1 MLQPSLQRHHR
12 PPVANFHQLK
22 SNQARHRHTVPPG
35 SNPRLLSVASPLHL
49 LRHAILLFK
58 SKLEA
63 YTTRTPLAASFQK
76 FPTRPQPAIISPRSI
91 LFDPQGANLSDAP
104 QPQPGS
110 HLHQPAFRIDT
121 YRVENVA
128 VVECHGKLTFEHA
141 PQLRNEVRN
150 LLSAEK
156 RIIIDMKHV
165 QHMDSSGLGALA
177 TLYVSCRT
185 RGCKLELIN
194 LSQATR
200 SMLSMTNLL
209 SLFEEAGRYGGKLP

>member
-1 MLQPSLQRHHR
+1 LP
-12 PPVANFHQLK
+12 
-22 SNQARHRHTVPPG
+22 
-35 SNPRLLSVASPLHL
+35 
-49 LRHAILLFK
+49 
-58 SKLEA
+58 
-63 YTTRTPLAASFQK
+63 
-76 FPTRPQPAIISPRSI
+76 
-91 LFDPQGANLSDAP
+91 DAP
-104 QPQPGS
+104 QPRPGAHPHQPA
-110 HLHQPAFRIDT
+110 PAFRIDT
-121 YRVENVA
+121 YRVENVPI
-128 VVECHGKLTFEHA
+128 VECHGKLTFEHA

-150 LLSAEK
+150 LLAAEK

-165 QHMDSSGLGALA
+165 QHMDSSGLGALV